1 MPAYNDG
8 HLFES
13 ADIRDPE
20 LRFRDEQITKQVQL
34 AETDLKK
41 FFAEQAL
48 VLPISI
54 SAKRT
59 IKTLSYSLFDNG
71 KVLAR
76 LNYQDAIT
84 LEISVYQAR
93 IEINTAM
100 AGVKPSDRRNQEFV
114 NLLGLM
120 IHHYRHY
127 LSRAIGGWERGLQ
140 NEVTYNTKSTQDI
153 TQRGAPLPEQQE
165 EKGGLAGLLGGAFGK

>member
-1 MPAYNDG
+1 MDNLTYGDEGLGPDQ
-8 HLFES
+8 
-13 ADIRDPE
+13 
-20 LRFRDEQITKQVQL
+20 RFRDESIIKGALL

-48 VLPISI
+48 LLPISVA
-54 SAKRT
+54 AKRT

-84 LEISVYQAR
+84 VEISVYQAR
-93 IEINTAM
+93 IEMNTAM
-100 AGVKPSDRRNQEFV
+100 SGVKPSDRRNQEFI
-114 NLLGLM
+114 NILGLI

-140 NEVTYNTKSTQDI
+140 NEYTVKTDSKQELI
-153 TQRGAPLPEQQE
+153 QRGAPLPEQGG
-165 EKGGLAGLLGGAFGK
+165 EKGGLSGLFGGMMGK